1 MFDEFLLLT
10 TALVGMALLRSSRRT
25 EDGPRGHVWVLAA
38 ILGLTLLGVAEDS
51 RFVGIVAMGL
61 TVLVVVLPWVLEA
74 AARIFF
80 GRGMLRLA
88 VWAAGARAM
97 LMLGAGLSRQQP
109 ILRGLAVLE
118 RDGVDAA
125 IGYFRGLA
133 HETEDGGELA
143 LINEQIVSMLLY
155 GQRWD
160 EGIRHYESRFHARY
174 AALRPAL
181 VLGLMRAYGEVG
193 ALERAAALL
202 QALEN
207 GPVGNDPRSLG
218 LVSQARLTFLV
229 YAGAEGTVQDAL
241 GNTARRQLGLS
252 EASGALFR
260 GLAARQAGDAGRA
273 RSELEQVKDLA
284 GRRDDRVVESAR
296 RAMGELGAPPALLEP
311 VSIADELVPYV
322 EAVGARL
329 AAFIRLAPSV
339 KRSGTLIATPALV
352 VALGVG
358 YFAMR
363 WLDAGG
369 LALLQVGAST
379 PEMIR
384 GDGWWRIW
392 TGSWVHGDP
401 LGLLLDLYTIWFAAP
416 LVERMAGS
424 GRVVIIALLGSAV
437 GVFVSAVLGPQL
449 GMVLGGGGPAATALL
464 GAAVA
469 LLFKPGDG
477 GVRQAARRRVMVPLV
492 MVAVVQAV
500 SAIPGFLAV
509 EASWQG
515 LLAAVVAGALLAFI
529 PSRAGTRWVELG
541 VAFLLAAAC
550 SLALLRAA
558 REDPL
563 SLIADASW
571 TAFEAGPAIVSA
583 PRTFEFV
590 DERQD
595 VAGLPLPLQVGA
607 LDGLAL
613 RAGDLAQVM
622 VVVPDHD
629 AELDV
634 PGLLLLDPA
643 LDAELTLVPRELPA
657 AFVEASVEAK
667 AYAVR
672 RNGAELGVT
681 LERRLGPAP
690 EDPRVVLFAAPGA
703 LQRQSSTYARVLAE
717 TRLSLP

>member
-25 EDGPRGHVWVLAA
+25 EDSPRGYVWVLAA

-61 TVLVVVLPWVLEA
+61 TVLVVVLPWVLET

-97 LMLGAGLSRQQP
+97 LMLGAGLGRQQP

-133 HETEDGGELA
+133 HDTEDGGELA

-202 QALEN
+202 QALED

-322 EAVGARL
+322 EAVAARL
-329 AAFIRLAPSV
+329 AAFIRIAPSV
-339 KRSGTLIATPALV
+339 KRSGTLIATPAIL

-369 LALLQVGAST
+369 LALLQIGAST

-401 LGLLLDLYTIWFAAP
+401 LGLLLDLYTIWFTAP

-477 GVRQAARRRVMVPLV
+477 GVRQAARRRLMVPLV
-492 MVAVVQAV
+492 MVAVVQGV

-509 EASWQG
+509 EASWHG
-515 LLAAVVAGALLAFI
+515 LLAAVVVGALLAFI
-529 PSRAGTRWVELG
+529 PSRPGMRWVELG
-541 VAFLLAAAC
+541 VALLLVAAC
-550 SLALLRAA
+550 SVALVRTA
-558 REDPL
+558 REEPL
-563 SLIADASW
+563 SLVADGSW
-571 TAFEAGPAIVSA
+571 TIFEAGPAVVST

-595 VAGLPLPLQVGA
+595 VAGLPLPLQVGV

-629 AELDV
+629 AKLDV

-657 AFVEASVEAK
+657 AFVEASVEAE

-672 RNGAELGVT
+672 RNGAELGIT
-681 LERRLGPAP
+681 LERPLGPAP

-703 LQRQSSTYARVLAE
+703 LERQAAIYARILAE

>member
-10 TALVGMALLRSSRRT
+10 TALVGMAFLRSSRRT
-25 EDGPRGHVWVLAA
+25 EDSPRGYVWVLAA
-38 ILGLTLLGVAEDS
+38 ILGLTLIGVLQDS
-51 RFVGIVAMGL
+51 RFIGVVAMGL
-61 TVLVVVLPWVLEA
+61 TVLVVVLPWVLEG

-88 VWAAGARAM
+88 VFCAGARAV

-133 HETEDGGELA
+133 HDTEDGGELA

-160 EGIRHYESRFHARY
+160 EGIRHYESRFHPGY

-193 ALERAAALL
+193 ALERAAGLL
-202 QALEN
+202 QALED

-229 YAGAEGTVQDAL
+229 YAGAEGTVKGAL
-241 GNTARRQLGLS
+241 GTSARRQLGLS

-273 RSELEQVKDLA
+273 RNELEQVKDLA

-311 VSIADELVPYV
+311 VSIADELTPYV
-322 EAVGARL
+322 ETVAARL
-329 AAFIRLAPSV
+329 GAFIRIAPAV
-339 KRSGTLIATPALV
+339 KRSGTLIATPAIL

-437 GVFVSAVLGPQL
+437 GVFVSAALGEQL

-464 GAAVA
+464 GASVA

-477 GVRQAARRRVMVPLV
+477 GVRQAARRRLMVPLV
-492 MVAVVQAV
+492 MVAVAQGV

-509 EASWQG
+509 EASWHG
-515 LLAAVVAGALLAFI
+515 LLAAAVVGVLIAFL
-529 PSRAGTRWVELG
+529 PAHARARWVELG
-541 VAFLLAAAC
+541 VAFLLTAAC
-550 SLALLRAA
+550 TVALVRTA
-558 REDPL
+558 REDPS
-563 SLIADASW
+563 SLVERARW
-571 TAFEAGPAIVSA
+571 TVFEAGPASLSA
-583 PRTFEFV
+583 PRTFEFI

-595 VAGLPLPLQVGA
+595 VAGLPLPLQVGVI
-607 LDGLAL
+607 DGLAL
-613 RAGDLAQVM
+613 RAGELAQIM

-629 AELDV
+629 ADLSR
-634 PGLLLLDPA
+634 PGLLLLDPR
-643 LDAELTLVPRELPA
+643 LDAELTLVPMELPQ
-657 AFVEASVEAK
+657 AFVETSAGAH

-681 LERRLGPAP
+681 VERRLGPAP
-690 EDPRVVLFAAPGA
+690 EDPSVVLFAAPGA
-703 LQRQSSTYARVLAE
+703 LERQASVYARVLAE
-717 TRLSLP
+717 ASLSLP

>member
-10 TALVGMALLRSSRRT
+10 TALVGMAFLRASRRT
-25 EDGPRGHVWVLAA
+25 HDGPRGYVWVLAA
-38 ILGLTLLGVAEDS
+38 ILGLTLLGVLEDS
-51 RFVGIVAMGL
+51 RFVGVVAMGL
-61 TVLVVVLPWVLEA
+61 SVLVVVVPWALEG
-74 AARIFF
+74 AARVFF

-88 VWAAGARAM
+88 VWAADARAV
-97 LMLGAGLSRQQP
+97 LMLGAGLGRQQP

-133 HETEDGGELA
+133 HGTEDGGELA

-160 EGIRHYESRFHARY
+160 EGIRHYESRFPPRY

-181 VLGLMRAYGEVG
+181 VLGLLRAYGEIG
-193 ALERAAALL
+193 AIERAAALL
-202 QALEN
+202 QALED

-229 YAGAEGTVQDAL
+229 YAGAEATVQGAL
-241 GNTARRQLGLS
+241 ETSACRQLGLS
-252 EASGALFR
+252 QASGALFR

-273 RSELEQVKDLA
+273 RGELERVKNLA

-296 RAMGELGAPPALLEP
+296 RAMGEMGAPPVVLHPVRIAQDLL
-311 VSIADELVPYV
+311 PYV

-329 AAFIRLAPSV
+329 KAFIRVAPAV
-339 KRSGTLIATPALV
+339 QRSGALVATPAIFV
-352 VALGVG
+352 VLGLG

-363 WLDAGG
+363 WSDAGG

-379 PEMIR
+379 PELIR
-384 GDGWWRIW
+384 GEGWWRIW

-424 GRVVIIALLGSAV
+424 ARVVIIALLGSAV
-437 GVFVSAVLGPQL
+437 GVYVSAVLGEPL

-464 GAAVA
+464 GAAGA

-477 GVRQAARRRVMVPLV
+477 GVRQAARRRVLVPLA
-492 MVAVVQAV
+492 MVAVVQGV
-500 SAIPGFLAV
+500 SATPGFLAV
-509 EASWQG
+509 EASWHG
-515 LLAAVVAGALLAFI
+515 LLAAVVVGALLAFV
-529 PSRAGTRWVELG
+529 PARPAARWIEWATAVL
-541 VAFLLAAAC
+541 LLAACAV
-550 SLALLRAA
+550 ALVRVS
-558 REDPL
+558 REDAL
-563 SLIADASW
+563 TLVARGSW
-571 TAFEAGPAIVSA
+571 TVFEAGPARVSA
-583 PRTFEFV
+583 PRTFEFIE
-590 DERQD
+590 ERQE
-595 VAGLPLPLQVGA
+595 VQGLPLPLQVGV

-613 RAGDLAQVM
+613 RAGDLAQIM
-622 VVVPDHD
+622 VLVPNHD
-629 AELDV
+629 ADLSV
-634 PGLLLLDPA
+634 PGLLLLDPTLA
-643 LDAELTLVPRELPA
+643 AELTLTPVPLPP
-657 AFVEASVEAK
+657 AFSEASVKAD

-672 RNGAELGVT
+672 RNGSELGIT
-681 LERRLGPAP
+681 LERRLGPGP

-703 LQRQSSTYARVLAE
+703 LERQASIYARVLAE
-717 TRLSLP
+717 ATLSRQ

>member
-10 TALVGMALLRSSRRT
+10 TALVGMAFLRSSRRA
-25 EDGPRGHVWVLAA
+25 EESPRGYVWILAA
-38 ILGLTLLGVAEDS
+38 ILGLTLIGVAQES

-61 TVLVVVLPWVLEA
+61 TVLVVVVPWVLEA
-74 AARIFF
+74 AARLFF
-80 GRGMLRLA
+80 ARGMLRLA
-88 VWAAGARAM
+88 VWSAGARAM

-133 HETEDGGELA
+133 HETDDGGELA

-160 EGIRHYESRFHARY
+160 EGIRHYESRFHPRY

-202 QALEN
+202 QALED

-229 YAGAEGTVQDAL
+229 YAGAEGAVHDAL
-241 GNTARRQLGLS
+241 GTTARQQLGLS

-273 RSELEQVKDLA
+273 RSELEQVEDLA

-311 VSIADELVPYV
+311 VSIAEELVPYV
-322 EAVGARL
+322 EAVAARL
-329 AAFIRLAPSV
+329 GAFVRLAPAV
-339 KRSGTLIATPALV
+339 KRSGTLIATPAIL

-401 LGLLLDLYTIWFAAP
+401 LGLLLDLYTIWFSAP

-424 GRVVIIALLGSAV
+424 GRVIVIALLGSAV
-437 GVFVSAVLGPQL
+437 GVFVSAALGIQL

-477 GVRQAARRRVMVPLV
+477 GVRQSARRRLMVPLI
-492 MVAVVQAV
+492 MVAVVQGV

-509 EASWQG
+509 EASWHG
-515 LLAAVVAGALLAFI
+515 LLAAVVVGVLLAFI
-529 PSRAGTRWVELG
+529 PTYPWSRRIESG
-541 VAFLLAAAC
+541 VALLL
-550 SLALLRAA
+550 SLACVLALVRAA
-558 REDPL
+558 RESPL
-563 SLIADASW
+563 SLLADAPW
-571 TAFEAGPAIVSA
+571 TTFEVGPASVPA
-583 PRTFEFV
+583 PRTFERI

-595 VAGLPLPLQVGA
+595 VAGLPLPLHVGV

-613 RAGDLAQVM
+613 RAGHLVQVM

-629 AELDV
+629 ADLSA
-634 PGLLLLDPA
+634 PGLLRLDPA
-643 LDAELTLVPRELPA
+643 LDAELTLVPAELPD
-657 AFVEASVEAK
+657 AFLQTAHKAEAHT
-667 AYAVR
+667 VR
-672 RNGAELGVT
+672 RNGTELGVT
-681 LERRLGPAP
+681 VERRLGPAP
-690 EDPRVVLFAAPGA
+690 EDPSVVLFAASEALERQGA
-703 LQRQSSTYARVLAE
+703 LYARVLAE
-717 TRLSLP
+717 ASLSLQ